1 MVHEQPRRIGDH
13 AVVLGASVAGLA
25 AAATLA
31 HRFDTVTIVER
42 DPIPPVGEGRRSV
55 PQGRHAHLLLP
66 AGLRAL
72 GQLLPGIESDLD
84 EHGAHVIPAPEF
96 RFNIGAGRLALSDDR
111 LAITGATRP
120 LLEGVIRTRVAD
132 LPKVTLLAGQSV
144 NGLTATDDRG
154 RITGVRLAAGSGA
167 DGTLPADLVVDATG
181 RRSDSPAWLET
192 FGYDAPDDE
201 RMEVGV
207 HYSTRLFR
215 RYPTDLGG
223 CRHVAIA
230 TRPGER
236 RGGLALAV
244 EGDRWLVTLVGMVG
258 ERPPTELD
266 DFVAYAAGLW
276 RPDLHEVV
284 DGAEPVSEAVTGGF
298 PAHLRRRYDRLRRF
312 PERYVVTGDAVCS
325 LSPVY
330 GQGMTVAIREAQV
343 LGEVLDRH
351 GLDHVGRRCF
361 RRGRSVVDT
370 AWTLATS
377 ADLADPDVEGRR
389 TLGWRILNRYVG
401 RAMRAATE
409 DPVVADALLAVN
421 ALVAPPPTMFVPRVA
436 RRLLRRL
443 PENQNDDA
451 RTTPDG
457 GEYGRRPAVDG
468 AAT

>member
-1 MVHEQPRRIGDH
+1 MAHEQPLRIGDH

-31 HRFDTVTIVER
+31 HRFNTVTIVER
-42 DPIPPVGEGRRSV
+42 DPTPPVGEGRRSV

-84 EHGAHVIPAPEF
+84 VHGAHVIPAPEF
-96 RFNIGAGRLALSDDR
+96 RFNIGVGRLALSDDS

-120 LLEGVIRTRVAD
+120 LLEGVIRARVTD
-132 LPKVTLLAGQSV
+132 LPGVTLLAGRSV
-144 NGLTATDDRG
+144 EGLDATDDRG
-154 RITGVRLAAGSGA
+154 RVTGVRLAAGSGPA
-167 DGTLPADLVVDATG
+167 DETQPADLVVDATG
-181 RRSDSPAWLET
+181 RRSDSPKWLEAL
-192 FGYDAPDDE
+192 GYDAPEDE
-201 RMEVGV
+201 RMQIGV

-215 RYPTDLGG
+215 RHPTDLGG

-244 EGDRWLVTLVGMVG
+244 EGDRWLVTLVGVVG

-330 GQGMTVAIREAQV
+330 GQGMTLAIREAQV
-343 LGEVLDRH
+343 LAEVLDRH
-351 GLDHVGRRCF
+351 ALEHVGRRCF
-361 RRGRSVVDT
+361 RRSRSVVDA

-389 TLGWRILNRYVG
+389 TLGWRILNRYVD

-421 ALVAPPPTMFVPRVA
+421 ALVAPPPTMLVPRVA
-436 RRLLRRL
+436 RRVLRPL
-443 PENQNDDA
+443 PEIGTDDDT
-451 RTTPDG
+451 RRRVEPIPEVRVEG
-457 GEYGRRPAVDG
+457 G
-468 AAT
+468 

>member
-1 MVHEQPRRIGDH
+1 MAHEHPRRIGDH
-13 AVVLGASVAGLA
+13 AVVLGASIAGLA
-25 AAATLA
+25 AAAALA

-42 DPIPPVGEGRRSV
+42 DPVPPVGEGRRSV

-72 GQLLPGIESDLD
+72 GRLLPGIESDLVAR
-84 EHGAHVIPAPEF
+84 GAHIIPAPEF
-96 RFNIGAGRLALSDDR
+96 RFNIGAGRLALRDDR

-120 LLEGVIRTRVAD
+120 LLEGVIRTRVTD
-132 LPKVTLLAGQSV
+132 LPGVTLLAGRSV
-144 NGLTATDDRG
+144 DGLTATEDRD
-154 RITGVRLAAGSGA
+154 RITGVRLAAGPGTG
-167 DGTLPADLVVDATG
+167 DETLPADLVVDASG
-181 RRSDSPAWLET
+181 RRSDSPSWLEAL
-192 FGYDAPDDE
+192 GYDSPGEE
-201 RMEVGV
+201 RMQVGV

-215 RYPTDLGG
+215 RHPTDVGG

-244 EGDRWLVTLVGMVG
+244 EGDRWLVTLVGVVG

-266 DFVAYAAGLW
+266 EFVAYAAGLW

-330 GQGMTVAIREAQV
+330 GQGMTVALREAEV

-351 GLDHVGRRCF
+351 GLGHVGRRCF

-377 ADLADPDVEGRR
+377 ADLADPDIEGRR
-389 TLGWRILNRYVG
+389 TVGWRILNRYVN

-421 ALVAPPPTMFVPRVA
+421 ALVAPPPTMFAPRVA
-436 RRLLRRL
+436 WRVLRRR
-443 PENQNDDA
+443 PEVRTDDGTWV
-451 RTTPDG
+451 TTG
-457 GEYGRRPAVDG
+457 AGSSGPASP
-468 AAT
+468 